1 MCIMF
6 FVTYVYVYYVFC
18 NIVPI
23 HTHTGHTGPTM
34 IYSFPAAFAWSF
46 LLVET
51 AYPIVNMF
59 LVINK
64 EARRT

>member
-34 IYSFPAAFAWSF
+34 IYSLPAAF
-46 LLVET
+46 T
-51 AYPIVNMF
+51 
-59 LVINK
+59 
-64 EARRT
+64 